1 MIFASTPHNISLAAA
16 AIAAGKMIGLPTET
30 VYGLAADANCP
41 DAIAKIYRAKNRPS
55 NHPLIV
61 HLAPQAEVTLWAKD
75 IPNYAY
81 QLMKAFWP
89 GACTVVLPRTQ
100 HVGDFITGHQNTV
113 ALRCPSHPVA
123 QQLLTVCHQLNI
135 HGIAA
140 PSANQFGCV
149 SPTTAH
155 HVYAEFM
162 HLDDEL
168 FILDGGACEIGIE
181 STIIDCTQATPRI
194 LRHGLITPA
203 DITRITGLAV
213 ANDITHSSNKPRVS
227 GSLTAHYAPKTPIR
241 LCSIDIE
248 KVDNLNPRAVLMGR
262 SPTTVLAAHYQAMPN
277 DAIHYAQQLY
287 ATLRHLDTMGYD
299 EIIVEAIPNTD
310 EWAGVTDRLTRA
322 AATFLV

>member
-1 MIFASTPHNISLAAA
+1 MIIASTPHNISLAAA
-16 AIAAGKMIGLPTET
+16 AIAAGKVIGLPTET
-30 VYGLAADANCP
+30 VYGLAADARCP
-41 DAIAKIYRAKNRPS
+41 DAIAKVYRAKNRPS

-61 HLAPQAEVTLWAKD
+61 HLAPQADIALWARH
-75 IPNYAY
+75 IPDYAY

-100 HVGDFITGHQNTV
+100 YAGDFITGHQDTV

-123 QQLLTVCHQLNI
+123 QQLLTVCYQFNI
-135 HGIAA
+135 YGIAA
-140 PSANQFGCV
+140 PSANQFGRV
-149 SPTTAH
+149 SPTTAR
-155 HVYAEFM
+155 HVYDEFK

-194 LRHGLITPA
+194 LRYGLITAA

-213 ANDITHSSNKPRVS
+213 TNDMTNLSNKPRVS

-241 LCSIDIE
+241 LCTVDKIDA
-248 KVDNLNPRAVLMGR
+248 LNPRVVLMGR
-262 SPTTVLAAHYQAMPN
+262 SPTTACAAHYHAMPD

-299 EIIVEAIPNTD
+299 EIIVESMPNTD

>member
-1 MIFASTPHNISLAAA
+1 MILTSTQHNIHLAAA
-16 AIAAGKMIGLPTET
+16 TIAASKIIGLPTET

-41 DAIAKIYRAKNRPS
+41 NAIAKIYCAKNRPN

-61 HLAPQAEVTLWAKD
+61 HLAPQADITIWAKQ

-100 HVGDFITGHQNTV
+100 YVGDFITGHQDTV

-123 QQLLTVCHQLNI
+123 QQLLTLCYQSSI
-135 HGIAA
+135 YGIAA
-140 PSANQFGCV
+140 PSANQFGRV
-149 SPTTAH
+149 SPTTAQ
-155 HVYAEFM
+155 HVYDEFK
-162 HLDDEL
+162 HLDNEL
-168 FILDGGACEIGIE
+168 LILDGGACEVGIE

-194 LRHGLITPA
+194 LRYGLITVA

-213 ANDITHSSNKPRVS
+213 ASDRTGMSSKPRVS
-227 GSLTAHYAPKTPIR
+227 GSLMAHYAPKTPIR
-241 LCSIDIE
+241 LCTVDI
-248 KVDNLNPRAVLMGR
+248 VDTLNPRTVLMGR
-262 SPTTVLAAHYQAMPN
+262 APTTALATHYQAMPN

-299 EIIVEAIPNTD
+299 EIIVESMPNTD
-310 EWAGVTDRLTRA
+310 EWAGIIDRLTRA